1 MVLISWSIFSLSFQ
15 KPFFFLNYILC
26 LTVLMVTF
34 SQSVLFLSPE
44 FSVASSRMFGHFDT
58 VYVLNQLTLCV
69 FLPSS
74 LPCSSSVGQFFYLSF
89 LFLTL
94 VDDLFDD
101 GRSERGVIVAVAA

>member
-1 MVLISWSIFSLSFQ
+1 MVYFLSEFSEI
-15 KPFFFLNYILC
+15 FFFNYILC

-34 SQSVLFLSPE
+34 SPSVLFLSPE

-58 VYVLNQLTLCV
+58 MYVLNQLTLCV
-69 FLPSS
+69 FLLSS